1 MAIRVLPEHMIN
13 VIAAGEVIERPASV
27 VKELLENAIDAGASQ
42 ISIMLE
48 NAGKTKIVINDNGCG
63 ISSQDLALAIERH
76 ATSKLPGDDLSD
88 VATLGFRGEALPSI
102 GAIAKL
108 TITSRMA
115 GAEAAWQIEVHGGKK
130 SAVHPASLNPGT
142 MVEVG
147 DIFFATPA
155 RLKFLKSDA
164 TELAHIID
172 IVNRL
177 ALIAPK
183 IGFSV
188 QHRERSLLRY
198 AKIQD
203 NLLGTDLYQ
212 PRVLQVIGQEFI
224 SNSLTVEAQR
234 EELKL
239 WGFIGLPTYHR
250 SNSQEQYFFVNNR
263 PVRDRQL
270 QAAIRVAYQDVLPH
284 DRYPATILYLEM
296 PSDQLDVNVH
306 PAKTEVRFRQA
317 DRVRSLIISSLRS
330 RLMQNDVKTANTIG
344 QQAIDY
350 FKPNAA
356 VQNPGLVFAEKA
368 PAQQFSWNA
377 SRASFATQDNT
388 FYPPQDNSPASAPG
402 ASALSS
408 VEPEY
413 FLGRAVAQIHRT
425 YIVAQTEEK
434 VVIVDQH
441 AAHERLIYEKMK
453 NGLQAEGVKRQAL
466 LIPEVVNLPQGR
478 AAIFIEKAAE
488 LSKLGL
494 TIEPFGVD
502 AVLVRE
508 IPALLGREDIT
519 QTILDLAEQI
529 FENGESWII
538 QNHLNEICG
547 TLACHSSIR
556 AGRMLSLNE
565 MDALLRQM
573 EQTPNSSQCN
583 HGRPTYIEL
592 KREDMEKL
600 FGRR

>member
-1 MAIRVLPEHMIN
+1 

-48 NAGKTKIVINDNGCG
+48 NAGKTKIVVNDNGCG

-425 YIVAQTEEK
+425 YIVAQTQEK

-556 AGRMLSLNE
+556 AGRTLSLHE

>member
-27 VKELLENAIDAGASQ
+27 IKELLENAIDAGASHL
-42 ISIMLE
+42 SILLE
-48 NAGKTKIVINDNGCG
+48 NAGKTKITITDNGCG
-63 ISSQDLALAIERH
+63 ISPQDLVLAIERH
-76 ATSKLPGDDLSD
+76 ATSKLPTDDLSQ

-108 TITSRMA
+108 SITSRLR
-115 GAEAAWQIEVHGGKK
+115 EADSGWRIEVQGGKK
-130 SAVHPASLNPGT
+130 SAVQPASLNPGT
-142 MVEVG
+142 IVEVQ

-172 IVNRL
+172 VINRL
-177 ALIAPK
+177 ALITPQ
-183 IGFSV
+183 IGFSL

-203 NLLGTDLYQ
+203 NLLGVDLYQ
-212 PRVLQVIGQEFI
+212 PRVLQVMGQEFI
-224 SNSLTVEAQR
+224 SNSLMVKAER

-239 WGFIGLPTYHR
+239 WGLIGLPTYHR
-250 SNSQEQYFFVNNR
+250 ANSQEQYFFVNNR
-263 PVRDRQL
+263 PIRDRQL
-270 QAAIRVAYQDVLPH
+270 QAAIRVAYHDVLPH
-284 DRYPATILYLEM
+284 DRYPATVLYLEM
-296 PSDQLDVNVH
+296 PTDQLDVNVH
-306 PAKTEVRFRQA
+306 PAKIEVRFRHA
-317 DRVRSLIISSLRS
+317 DRVRSLIISALKS
-330 RLMQNDVKTANTIG
+330 RLMQNDVKTADTIG
-344 QQAIDY
+344 QQAVQY
-350 FKPNAA
+350 FKPEAGRR
-356 VQNPGLVFAEKA
+356 NPGLVFAERA
-368 PAQQFSWNA
+368 PAQQFSWNTNPVF
-377 SRASFATQDNT
+377 SKPSQVFNPNSNSST
-388 FYPPQDNSPASAPG
+388 PPVP
-402 ASALSS
+402 LSS
-408 VEPEY
+408 SLKPVEPDH
-413 FLGRAVAQIHRT
+413 FLGHAVAQIHRT
-425 YIVAQTEEK
+425 YIVAQTQEK
-434 VVIVDQH
+434 VIIVDQH

-478 AAIFIEKAAE
+478 AAIFMEKAE
-488 LSKLGL
+488 DLSKLGL

-508 IPALLGREDIT
+508 IPALLGKEDIA
-519 QTILDLAEQI
+519 QIILDLAEQI
-529 FENGESWII
+529 FENGESWAV

-547 TLACHSSIR
+547 TFACHHSIR
-556 AGRMLSLNE
+556 AGQALNLSE

-583 HGRPTYIEL
+583 HGRPTYVEL

>member
-48 NAGKTKIVINDNGCG
+48 NAGKTKIVVNDNGCG
-63 ISSQDLALAIERH
+63 ISPQDLALAIERH

-108 TITSRMA
+108 TIASRMA

-177 ALIAPK
+177 ALITPK
-183 IGFSV
+183 IGFTV
-188 QHRERSLLRY
+188 QHRERTLLRY

-356 VQNPGLVFAEKA
+356 VQNPGLAFAEKA
-368 PAQQFSWNA
+368 PAQQFPWNA
-377 SRASFATQDNT
+377 SRASFSTQDNT
-388 FYPPQDNSPASAPG
+388 FYTPQDNSPASAPG
-402 ASALSS
+402 ASALRS

-425 YIVAQTEEK
+425 YIVAQTQEK

-453 NGLQAEGVKRQAL
+453 NGLEAEGVKRQAL

-478 AAIFIEKAAE
+478 AAIFIEKAEE

-556 AGRMLSLNE
+556 AGRTLSLHE

>member
-48 NAGKTKIVINDNGCG
+48 NAGKTKIVVNDNGCG
-63 ISSQDLALAIERH
+63 ISPQDLALAIERH

-115 GAEAAWQIEVHGGKK
+115 GAEAAWQIGVHGGKK

-177 ALIAPK
+177 ALITPK
-183 IGFSV
+183 IGFTV

-234 EELKL
+234 EELTL

-350 FKPNAA
+350 FKPTPAM
-356 VQNPGLVFAEKA
+356 QNPGLAFAEKA

-377 SRASFATQDNT
+377 GPAFSKQDNAL
-388 FYPPQDNSPASAPG
+388 YPSRDNTHTSAPG
-402 ASALSS
+402 SS
-408 VEPEY
+408 PFSPVEPDY

-425 YIVAQTEEK
+425 YIVAQTQEK

-453 NGLQAEGVKRQAL
+453 NGLEAEGVKRQAL

-478 AAIFIEKAAE
+478 AAIFIEKAEE

-556 AGRMLSLNE
+556 AGRTLSLHE

>member
-48 NAGKTKIVINDNGCG
+48 NAGKTKIVVNDNGCG
-63 ISSQDLALAIERH
+63 ISPQDLALAIERH

-356 VQNPGLVFAEKA
+356 MQNPGLAFAEKA

-377 SRASFATQDNT
+377 GRASFSTQDNT

-453 NGLQAEGVKRQAL
+453 NGLEAEGVKRQAL

-478 AAIFIEKAAE
+478 AAIFIEKAEE

-508 IPALLGREDIT
+508 IPALLGKEDIT

-556 AGRMLSLNE
+556 AGRTLSINE

>member
-48 NAGKTKIVINDNGCG
+48 NAGKTKIVVNDNGCG
-63 ISSQDLALAIERH
+63 ISPQDLALAIERH

-108 TITSRMA
+108 TIASRMA

-177 ALIAPK
+177 ALITPK
-183 IGFSV
+183 IGFTV
-188 QHRERSLLRY
+188 QHRERTLLRY

-224 SNSLTVEAQR
+224 SNSLTVAAQR

-284 DRYPATILYLEM
+284 DRYPATVLYLEM

-356 VQNPGLVFAEKA
+356 MQNPGLAFAEKA

-377 SRASFATQDNT
+377 SRASFSTQDNT

-402 ASALSS
+402 SSTLSP
-408 VEPEY
+408 VEPDY

-425 YIVAQTEEK
+425 YIVAQTQEK

-478 AAIFIEKAAE
+478 AAIFIEKAEE

-508 IPALLGREDIT
+508 IPALLGKEDIT

-556 AGRMLSLNE
+556 AGRTLSINE

>member
-48 NAGKTKIVINDNGCG
+48 NAGKTKIVVNDNGCG
-63 ISSQDLALAIERH
+63 ISPQDLALAIERH

-224 SNSLTVEAQR
+224 SNSLTVAAQR

-284 DRYPATILYLEM
+284 DRY
-296 PSDQLDVNVH
+296 
-306 PAKTEVRFRQA
+306 
-317 DRVRSLIISSLRS
+317 
-330 RLMQNDVKTANTIG
+330 
-344 QQAIDY
+344 
-350 FKPNAA
+350 
-356 VQNPGLVFAEKA
+356 
-368 PAQQFSWNA
+368 
-377 SRASFATQDNT
+377 
-388 FYPPQDNSPASAPG
+388 
-402 ASALSS
+402 
-408 VEPEY
+408 
-413 FLGRAVAQIHRT
+413 
-425 YIVAQTEEK
+425 
-434 VVIVDQH
+434 
-441 AAHERLIYEKMK
+441 
-453 NGLQAEGVKRQAL
+453 
-466 LIPEVVNLPQGR
+466 
-478 AAIFIEKAAE
+478 
-488 LSKLGL
+488 
-494 TIEPFGVD
+494 
-502 AVLVRE
+502 
-508 IPALLGREDIT
+508 
-519 QTILDLAEQI
+519 
-529 FENGESWII
+529 
-538 QNHLNEICG
+538 
-547 TLACHSSIR
+547 
-556 AGRMLSLNE
+556 
-565 MDALLRQM
+565 
-573 EQTPNSSQCN
+573 
-583 HGRPTYIEL
+583 
-592 KREDMEKL
+592 
-600 FGRR
+600 

>member
-1 MAIRVLPEHMIN
+1 M
-13 VIAAGEVIERPASV
+13 

-377 SRASFATQDNT
+377 SRASFSTQDNT

-402 ASALSS
+402 SSTLSP

-453 NGLQAEGVKRQAL
+453 NGLEAEGVKRQAL

-556 AGRMLSLNE
+556 AGRTLSLHE

>member
-48 NAGKTKIVINDNGCG
+48 NAGKTKIVVNDNGCG
-63 ISSQDLALAIERH
+63 ISPQDLALAIERH

-356 VQNPGLVFAEKA
+356 MQNPGLAFAEKA
-368 PAQQFSWNA
+368 PAHQFSWNA
-377 SRASFATQDNT
+377 GRASFSTQDNT

-453 NGLQAEGVKRQAL
+453 NGLEAEGVKRQAL
-466 LIPEVVNLPQGR
+466 LIPAVVNLPQGR
-478 AAIFIEKAAE
+478 AAIFIEKAEE

-508 IPALLGREDIT
+508 IPALLGKEDIT

>member
-48 NAGKTKIVINDNGCG
+48 NAGKTKIVVNDNGCG
-63 ISSQDLALAIERH
+63 ISPQDLALAIERH

-356 VQNPGLVFAEKA
+356 VQNPGLAFAEKA
-368 PAQQFSWNA
+368 PAHQFSWNA
-377 SRASFATQDNT
+377 GRASFSTQDNT

-425 YIVAQTEEK
+425 YIVAQTQEK

-453 NGLQAEGVKRQAL
+453 NGLEAEGVKRQAL
-466 LIPEVVNLPQGR
+466 LIPAVVNLPQGR

-556 AGRMLSLNE
+556 AGRTLSLHE

>member
-48 NAGKTKIVINDNGCG
+48 NAGKTKIVVNDNGCG
-63 ISSQDLALAIERH
+63 ISPQDLALAIERH

-108 TITSRMA
+108 TIASRMA

-177 ALIAPK
+177 ALITPK
-183 IGFSV
+183 IGFTV
-188 QHRERSLLRY
+188 QHRERTLLRY

-356 VQNPGLVFAEKA
+356 VQNPGLAFAEKA
-368 PAQQFSWNA
+368 PAQQFPWNA
-377 SRASFATQDNT
+377 SRASFSTQDNT
-388 FYPPQDNSPASAPG
+388 FYTPQDNSPASAPG
-402 ASALSS
+402 ASALRS

-425 YIVAQTEEK
+425 YIVAQTQEK

-478 AAIFIEKAAE
+478 AAIFIEKAEE

-556 AGRMLSLNE
+556 AGRTLSLHE

>member
-48 NAGKTKIVINDNGCG
+48 NAGKTKIVVNDNGCG
-63 ISSQDLALAIERH
+63 ISPQDLALAIERH

-108 TITSRMA
+108 TIASRMA

-177 ALIAPK
+177 ALITPK
-183 IGFSV
+183 IGFTV
-188 QHRERSLLRY
+188 QHRERTLLRY

-224 SNSLTVEAQR
+224 SNSLTVASQR

-284 DRYPATILYLEM
+284 DRYPATVLYLEM

-356 VQNPGLVFAEKA
+356 MQNPGLAFAEKA

-377 SRASFATQDNT
+377 SRASFSTQDNT

-402 ASALSS
+402 SSTLSP
-408 VEPEY
+408 VEPDY

-425 YIVAQTEEK
+425 YIVAQTQEK

-453 NGLQAEGVKRQAL
+453 NGLEAEGVKRQAL

-478 AAIFIEKAAE
+478 AAIFIEKAEE

-508 IPALLGREDIT
+508 IPALLGKEDIT

-556 AGRMLSLNE
+556 AGRTLSINE

>member
-48 NAGKTKIVINDNGCG
+48 NAGKTKIVVNDNGCG
-63 ISSQDLALAIERH
+63 ISPQDLALAIERH

-356 VQNPGLVFAEKA
+356 MQNPGLAFAEKA

-377 SRASFATQDNT
+377 GRASFSTQDNT

-453 NGLQAEGVKRQAL
+453 NGLEAEGVKRQAL

-478 AAIFIEKAAE
+478 AAIFIEKAEE

-508 IPALLGREDIT
+508 IPALLGKEDIT

>member
-48 NAGKTKIVINDNGCG
+48 NAGKTKIVVNDNGCG
-63 ISSQDLALAIERH
+63 ISPQDLALAIERH

-108 TITSRMA
+108 TIASRMA

-177 ALIAPK
+177 ALITPK
-183 IGFSV
+183 IGFTV
-188 QHRERSLLRY
+188 QHRERTLLRY

-224 SNSLTVEAQR
+224 SNSLTVAAQR

-356 VQNPGLVFAEKA
+356 MQNPGLAFAEKA

-377 SRASFATQDNT
+377 SRASFSTQDNT

-402 ASALSS
+402 SSTLSP
-408 VEPEY
+408 VEPDY

-425 YIVAQTEEK
+425 YIVAQTQEK

-478 AAIFIEKAAE
+478 AAIFIEKAEE

-508 IPALLGREDIT
+508 IPALLGKEDIT

-556 AGRMLSLNE
+556 AGRTLSINE

>member
-48 NAGKTKIVINDNGCG
+48 NAGKTKIVVNDNGCG
-63 ISSQDLALAIERH
+63 ISPQDLALAIERH

-108 TITSRMA
+108 TIASRMA

-177 ALIAPK
+177 ALITPK
-183 IGFSV
+183 IGFTV
-188 QHRERSLLRY
+188 QHRERTLLRY

-356 VQNPGLVFAEKA
+356 VQNPGLAFAEKA
-368 PAQQFSWNA
+368 PAQQFPWNA
-377 SRASFATQDNT
+377 SRASFSTQDNT

-402 ASALSS
+402 ASALRS

-425 YIVAQTEEK
+425 YIVAQTQEK

-453 NGLQAEGVKRQAL
+453 NGLEAEGVKRQAL

-478 AAIFIEKAAE
+478 AAIFIEKAEE

-556 AGRMLSLNE
+556 AGRTLSLHE

>member
-42 ISIMLE
+42 ISVMLE
-48 NAGKTKIVINDNGCG
+48 NAGKTKIVVNDNGCG
-63 ISSQDLALAIERH
+63 ISPQDLALAIERH

-377 SRASFATQDNT
+377 SRASFSTQDNT

-402 ASALSS
+402 SSTLSP

-556 AGRMLSLNE
+556 AGRTLSLNE